1 MPGAAMPR
9 PLAVAGS
16 LDQRLAAS
24 DLTPGQQAA
33 VRTILAS
40 RDRIIGIQGTAGS
53 GKTHMLTHVTAL
65 AGDSDNVLSGQ
76 LSGPRSEPSPT
87 RVLGLAPTA
96 SAARTLEAEAGIAS
110 GTLQGFL
117 ARNAGLA
124 DGSMDPARAA
134 EVGAGLA
141 GAIIV
146 VDEASLASAVEMRDL
161 LRITEKLDLGR
172 LVLVGD
178 TRQLNGVGAGAP
190 FRLMQQ
196 AGMETA
202 AMRDIVRQRDP
213 LLKEA
218 VREASLGRSETAL
231 DMLKDSVIEHDRQ
244 SLATEAADR
253 WLGLDEEARGNTL
266 LIAPTRHQRD
276 EINTHIR
283 EALVADGAIHGA
295 AIEITRHESCRMTR
309 AQKQDPSNYHAGDRV
324 VFAVDSNRAGLKA
337 DEIYMVTG
345 HDGGFVTLLDRD
357 GGARRFDPGGGAVTR
372 RDIASR
378 LDVFEPAEMTLQA
391 GDRIRWTRNDRER
404 GLINAHQAEVT
415 EITSTHGGRAVQLRT
430 DDGRHIAL
438 GQDDPQLAHCDYAFA
453 STAHAA
459 QGRTMDRVIAV
470 MDSDH
475 AALNAEDLLCRD
487 QPRPRRGYHHHRRP
501 AAACRYAGRQQR
513 RDGIGAG
520 GCRRNTGKG
529 TADHNRP

>member
-1 MPGAAMPR
+1 
-9 PLAVAGS
+9 
-16 LDQRLAAS
+16 
-24 DLTPGQQAA
+24 
-33 VRTILAS
+33 
-40 RDRIIGIQGTAGS
+40 
-53 GKTHMLTHVTAL
+53 
-65 AGDSDNVLSGQ
+65 
-76 LSGPRSEPSPT
+76 
-87 RVLGLAPTA
+87 
-96 SAARTLEAEAGIAS
+96 
-110 GTLQGFL
+110 
-117 ARNAGLA
+117 
-124 DGSMDPARAA
+124 MDPARAA
-134 EVGAGLA
+134 EVRAGLA

-283 EALVADGAIHGA
+283 EALVADGAIRGA
-295 AIEITRHESCRMTR
+295 AIEITRLESCRMTR

-415 EITSTHGGRAVQLRT
+415 EITSASGFGERAVQLRT

-475 AALNAEDLLCRD
+475 AALSTQKTFYVEISRA
-487 QPRPRRGYHHHRRP
+487 
-501 AAACRYAGRQQR
+501 
-513 RDGIGAG
+513 RDGVTIITDDRLQLADTLAANSGEMASALEAVGEIPARELPPRELPTAAREMDRDRAPDFAAG
-520 GCRRNTGKG
+520 PTPVEPALAIEPALDSHDAPPPPTHESEYGEEVRLEPAY
-529 TADHNRP
+529 ADSPSAAREREPEPAEEKTKERDIDMGMEL